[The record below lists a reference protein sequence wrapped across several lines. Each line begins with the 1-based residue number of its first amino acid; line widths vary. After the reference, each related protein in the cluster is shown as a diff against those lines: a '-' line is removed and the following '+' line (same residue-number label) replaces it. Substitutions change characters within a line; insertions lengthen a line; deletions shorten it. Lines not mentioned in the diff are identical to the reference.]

1 VYRSRTITVSIRCP
15 HRQVYDFLSEP
26 LNLPT
31 WAAAVERIEH
41 RRDNDWTAHTI
52 DGEFVIRYTPRN
64 EFGIL
69 DYSVF
74 RPDDPNPYVI
84 PQRVVANGDGAELIM
99 VHYQRPGM
107 TDELF
112 QSEAEW
118 MEADFLIVKT
128 VMEARSKT

>member
-1 VYRSRTITVSIRCP
+1 MYRSRTITVSIRCP
-15 HRQVYDFLSEP
+15 YQQVYDFLVEP

-31 WAAAVERIEH
+31 WAVAVERMVH
-41 RRDNDWTAHTI
+41 RRDNDWTAHTTE
-52 DGEFVIRYTPRN
+52 GEYIIRYTPRN
-64 EFGIL
+64 EFGVL

-74 RPDDPNPYVI
+74 RPGDENPYVI
-84 PQRVVANGDGAELIM
+84 PQRLVANDDGAELIM

-112 QSEAEW
+112 ESEAEW

-128 VMEARSKT
+128 LLEARSKS